1 MRLGQKR
8 RICFSFIVSTVL
20 ILAKAVSEIDAVLYK
35 SDPQYC
41 LSSRISTVLPP
52 WSMRKCLGSMCDAP
66 K

>member
-20 ILAKAVSEIDAVLYK
+20 TLANAISEIDAVLYK
-35 SDPQYC
+35 SDPCINGSQYC

-52 WSMRKCLGSMCDAP
+52 
-66 K
+66 